1 MMPSPSSTGAPR
13 RTLVLGGMRSGKSA
27 YAEKL
32 AMASGK
38 ELVYIATAQAFDGEM
53 ATRIALHRERRE
65 QQGQQ
70 GQKGQQGQQTQ
81 QDRPG
86 AATGI
91 RWITV
96 EQPLAVG
103 AALAQWCAPQRLV
116 LVDCLTVWLSNLL
129 FADHCDGAEFP
140 AYPDVGRIDP
150 PPVFAQQRAALL
162 QALEQVAGDV
172 VLVSGEVGL
181 GIVPEGAVS
190 RWFVDE
196 AGALNQAL
204 AALCERAVLVTAG
217 LPLVLK
223 G

>member
-1 MMPSPSSTGAPR
+1 MTPPQWPQLPQSSAAPC

-27 YAEKL
+27 YAEQL

-38 ELVYIATAQAFDGEM
+38 ELVYIATGQAFDAEM
-53 ATRIALHRERRE
+53 AARIALHRQRRE
-65 QQGQQ
+65 GHDEYEAHEAHAGHERHAQQE
-70 GQKGQQGQQTQ
+70 
-81 QDRPG
+81 
-86 AATGI
+86 TGSGT

-96 EQPLAVG
+96 EQPLALG

-129 FADHCDGAEFP
+129 FAEART
-140 AYPDVGRIDP
+140 YPEVGRIDP
-150 PPVFAQQRAALL
+150 PACFAQQRAALL
-162 QALEQVAGDV
+162 QALEQAAGDV

-181 GIVPEGAVS
+181 GVVPQGAIS

>member
-1 MMPSPSSTGAPR
+1 MTSSPVTPC
-13 RTLVLGGMRSGKSA
+13 RTLVLGGTRSGKSA
-27 YAEKL
+27 YAEQL

-38 ELVYIATAQAFDGEM
+38 ELVYIATGQAFDAEM
-53 ATRIALHRERRE
+53 TARIALHRERRDGHALHERQE
-65 QQGQQ
+65 QQ
-70 GQKGQQGQQTQ
+70 
-81 QDRPG
+81 D
-86 AATGI
+86 TGSGS

-96 EQPLAVG
+96 EQPLALG

-129 FADHCDGAEFP
+129 FAEP
-140 AYPDVGRIDP
+140 RTYPEVGHIDP
-150 PPVFAQQRAALL
+150 PACFAQQRAALL

-181 GIVPEGAVS
+181 GVVPQGAIS